1 MYSFKNLA
9 LLVGALL
16 PFAAAA
22 PTQFNSRAA
31 QAIPNKFIVTLKED
45 IASSEK
51 ESHLAWVSEVH
62 ARSLGRRDLAGVEK
76 TYNISSFQGYAGTFD
91 EATIEEIKAS
101 PEVSWTVLDQGF
113 SFFFFWQWRLNEE

>member
-1 MYSFKNLA
+1 MYSFKNFA
-9 LLVGALL
+9 ILVGALL

-22 PTQFNSRAA
+22 PAPITPRAA

-51 ESHLAWVSEVH
+51 ESHLAWVGEVH

-76 TYNISSFQGYAGTFD
+76 TYNISTFQGYAGTFD

-101 PEVSWTVLDQGF
+101 PEVRNFIIEYSTCRRG
-113 SFFFFWQWRLNEE
+113 